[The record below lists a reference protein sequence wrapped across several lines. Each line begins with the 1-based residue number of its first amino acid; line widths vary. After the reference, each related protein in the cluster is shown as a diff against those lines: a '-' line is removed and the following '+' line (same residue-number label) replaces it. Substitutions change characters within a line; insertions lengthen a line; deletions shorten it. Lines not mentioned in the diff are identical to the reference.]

1 MATIQTATG
10 AIDSD
15 DLGFTLTHEHVVV
28 GSPPIRQQFPDLH
41 DRDAILDVA
50 VPNLVAARE
59 AGVRSMVDLTPIT
72 LGRDAGLIREAAGR
86 SGVQIIVATGL
97 YWFLDLHMAFAEP
110 ELLTSL
116 FVSDINEGIG
126 DTGVR
131 AGVIKCATQP
141 VMDPFN
147 EKVLRASA
155 QAHRQTGVPIGTHT
169 FVANRTGLDQTRVF
183 KEEGVDLGRV
193 IIGHSDDTDDITYLE
208 AIIEEGAYVGMD
220 RIGLPRPRTS
230 EQRAD
235 MVAALVERGYA
246 DRLCLSHDSG
256 VMEGYDEA
264 LKMERSPDWRYTFIP
279 REFSA
284 MLRDRGVTDDAIEQ
298 MTVRNPRAIFEKTQP
313 Y

>member
-10 AIDSD
+10 PIDSG

-28 GSPPIRQQFPDLH
+28 GSPPVRQQFPDLH
-41 DRDAILDVA
+41 DRDAILDIA

-59 AGVRSMVDLTPIT
+59 AGVRTIVDLTPIT
-72 LGRDAGLIREAAGR
+72 LGRDAALIREASER

-97 YWFLDLHMAFAEP
+97 YWFLDLYFAFAEA
-110 ELLTSL
+110 ERIAEL
-116 FVSDINEGIG
+116 FVRDINEGIE

-131 AGVIKCATQP
+131 AGIIKCASQP
-141 VMDPFN
+141 TVDPFN
-147 EKVLRASA
+147 EKVLRATA

-169 FVANRTGLDQTRVF
+169 FVANRTGLDQARIF

-208 AIIEEGAYVGMD
+208 EIIAAGAYVGMD
-220 RIGLPRPRTS
+220 RIGIPRPRTN
-230 EQRAD
+230 EERAD

-246 DRLCLSHDSG
+246 DRVCLSHDSG

-264 LKMERSPDWRYTFIP
+264 LKAERSPDWRYTFIP

-284 MLRDRGVTDDAIEQ
+284 MLRDRGVSDDAIEQ
-298 MTVRNPRAIFEKTQP
+298 MTVRNPRAIFEQTEP